1 MPRLLVVGSRL
12 VAVIVAGAF
21 FMELLDGTVITTALP
36 GIASSFGVG
45 AVDAG
50 LGVTA
55 YLLTVAVMIPLS
67 GWLSDRFG
75 ARPVFCVAIVVFTL
89 ASVLCASS
97 QTLAEFV
104 LARVVQGV
112 GGAMMVP
119 VGRTVVLRGAA
130 KADLMA
136 ATAIITWPALIAP
149 VLGPPIGGVI
159 TTYGSW
165 RWIFLINV
173 PLGLFALVSAL
184 LLVKASERQRRPF
197 DGFGFALS
205 AVAIAC
211 LVYGMDR
218 AGGQN
223 WLLTAG
229 LLVVGLAVGTV
240 AVRHAR
246 RHPTPLV
253 DLSPLR
259 IRTYAATST
268 EGSLLRLAIN
278 MVPFLL
284 PLLFQVGFGL
294 SAVTSGLLVLAVFAG
309 NLVMKTITTPIV
321 RRFGFRPVLVGNGV
335 LVAVSLA
342 ACALFSAST
351 PYWLIAGVC
360 FLGGAFRSLEFT
372 GVNTLAFADVP
383 AASMS
388 AASTLNAT
396 ITQLATGLGV
406 AVAATVVHVAAGG
419 GTPSVLDFRIGFLVG
434 AVIALVGALLFLRL
448 DRTAGAE
455 VSAGRPRTPA
465 SPA

>member
-1 MPRLLVVGSRL
+1 LPIVSSRL
-12 VAVIVAGAF
+12 VAVIVAGSF
-21 FMELLDGTVITTALP
+21 FMELLDGTVISTALP
-36 GIASSFGVG
+36 AIAGSFHVG
-45 AVDAG
+45 AVDAS

-75 ARPVFCVAIVVFTL
+75 ARRVFCAAIVVFTL
-89 ASVLCASS
+89 ASVLCAAS
-97 QTLAEFV
+97 QTLWQFV

-136 ATAIITWPALIAP
+136 ATAIITWPGLIAP
-149 VLGPPIGGVI
+149 VLGPAVGGVI
-159 TTYGSW
+159 TTYASW

-173 PLGLFALVSAL
+173 PLGLVALVAAL
-184 LLVKASERQRRPF
+184 LVVRASDRMRRPF
-197 DGFGFALS
+197 DGLGFALS

-218 AGGQN
+218 AGAGTN

-229 LLVVGLAVGTV
+229 LLVVGLIVGFV

-246 RHPTPLV
+246 RHPTPLL

-259 IRTYAATST
+259 IRTYAATSA

-278 MVPFLL
+278 MIPFLL

-294 SAVTSGLLVLAVFAG
+294 SAVTSGLLVLTVFAG
-309 NLVMKTITTPIV
+309 NLAMKTITTPTV
-321 RRFGFRPVLVGNGV
+321 RRFGFRRVLVGNGV
-335 LVAVSLA
+335 LVALSLA

-351 PYWLIAGVC
+351 PYWLIAVVC

-388 AASTLNAT
+388 AASTVNAT
-396 ITQLATGLGV
+396 VSQLATGMGV
-406 AVAATVVHVAAGG
+406 AVAATVVAVSAGG
-419 GTPSVLDFRIGFLVG
+419 RVPTVVDFRVGFVVG
-434 AVIALVGALLFLRL
+434 AVIALVGALMFLRL
-448 DRTAGAE
+448 DRSDGAV
-455 VSAGRPRTPA
+455 VSAGRPKAPA
-465 SPA
+465 RS

>member
-1 MPRLLVVGSRL
+1 LLSVSSRL
-12 VAVIVAGAF
+12 VAVIVAGSF

-36 GIASSFGVG
+36 GIAGSFHVG

-75 ARPVFCVAIVVFTL
+75 ARPVFCVAIVLFTL
-89 ASVLCASS
+89 ASVLCAAS
-97 QTLAEFV
+97 QTLWQFV
-104 LARVVQGV
+104 LARVLQGI

-136 ATAIITWPALIAP
+136 ATAIITWPGLIAP
-149 VLGPPIGGVI
+149 VLGPPVGGVI
-159 TTYGSW
+159 TTYASW

-173 PLGLFALVSAL
+173 PLGLIALVSAL
-184 LLVKASERQRRPF
+184 LVVPASLRQRRPF
-197 DGFGFALS
+197 DGLGFALS
-205 AVAIAC
+205 AVSIAC
-211 LVYGMDR
+211 LVYGLDQ
-218 AGGQN
+218 AGGGAS
-223 WLLTAG
+223 WLLTVG
-229 LLVVGLAVGTV
+229 LLIIGLAVGVV
-240 AVRHAR
+240 AVRHAL
-246 RHPTPLV
+246 RHPTPLL

-259 IRTYAATST
+259 VRTYAATSA

-294 SAVTSGLLVLAVFAG
+294 SAVTSGLLVLTVFAG

-321 RRFGFRPVLVGNGV
+321 RRFGFRRVLVGNGV
-335 LVAVSLA
+335 LVALSLA
-342 ACALFSAST
+342 ACALFGPST
-351 PYWLIAGVC
+351 PYWLISVVC

-383 AASMS
+383 APSMS

-419 GTPSVLDFRIGFLVG
+419 GVPTVPDFRIGFLFG
-434 AVIALVGALLFLRL
+434 AAIALAGALLFLRL
-448 DRTAGAE
+448 DREAGAV
-455 VSAGRPRTPA
+455 VSAGRPKATARP
-465 SPA
+465 

>member
-1 MPRLLVVGSRL
+1 LLIVSSRL

-36 GIASSFGVG
+36 GIADSFRVG

-75 ARPVFCVAIVVFTL
+75 ARRVFCAAIVVFTL
-89 ASVLCASS
+89 ASVLCAAS
-97 QTLAEFV
+97 QTLLEFV
-104 LARVVQGV
+104 LARVVQGI

-136 ATAIITWPALIAP
+136 ATAIITWPGLIAP
-149 VLGPPIGGVI
+149 VLGPPVGGVI
-159 TTYGSW
+159 TTYTSW

-173 PLGLFALVSAL
+173 PLGLVALISAL
-184 LLVKASERQRRPF
+184 LVVKASDRVLRPF
-197 DGFGFALS
+197 DGLGFALS

-211 LVYGMDR
+211 LVYGMDQ
-218 AGGQN
+218 AGAGTN
-223 WLLTAG
+223 WLLTGG
-229 LLVVGLAVGTV
+229 LLAVGLIVGFV

-246 RHPTPLV
+246 RHPTPLL

-259 IRTYAATST
+259 IRTYAATSA

-278 MVPFLL
+278 MIPFLL

-294 SAVTSGLLVLAVFAG
+294 SAVTSGLLVLTVFAG
-309 NLVMKTITTPIV
+309 NLVMKTITTPTV
-321 RRFGFRPVLVGNGV
+321 RRFGFRRVLVGNGI
-335 LVAVSLA
+335 LVALSLA

-351 PYWLIAGVC
+351 PYWVIAVVC

-383 AASMS
+383 AESMS
-388 AASTLNAT
+388 AASTVNAT
-396 ITQLATGLGV
+396 VSQLATGLGV
-406 AVAATVVHVAAGG
+406 AVAATVVTVSARGQVPTVG
-419 GTPSVLDFRIGFLVG
+419 DFRVGFVVG
-434 AVIALVGALLFLRL
+434 AVIALVGALMFLRL
-448 DRTAGAE
+448 DRSDGAV
-455 VSAGRPRTPA
+455 VSAGRAKAPA
-465 SPA
+465 RS

>member
-1 MPRLLVVGSRL
+1 LLVVGSRL

-21 FMELLDGTVITTALP
+21 FMELLDGTVISTALP
-36 GIASSFGVG
+36 GIASSFQVG

-67 GWLSDRFG
+67 GWLSDRYG

-89 ASVLCASS
+89 ASVLCAAS
-97 QTLAEFV
+97 QSLWQFV

-159 TTYGSW
+159 TTYASW

-173 PLGLFALVSAL
+173 PLGAIALVSAL
-184 LLVKASERQRRPF
+184 LAVKASGRERRPF
-197 DGFGFALS
+197 DGLGFALS
-205 AVAIAC
+205 AVSIAC
-211 LVYGMDR
+211 LVYGMDL
-218 AGGQN
+218 AGGERTN
-223 WLLTAG
+223 WLLTGGLLAAG
-229 LLVVGLAVGTV
+229 LVVGVI

-246 RHPTPLV
+246 RHPAPLL

-259 IRTYAATST
+259 IRTHAATSSA
-268 EGSLLRLAIN
+268 GSLLRLAIN

-309 NLVMKTITTPIV
+309 NLVMKTVTTPTV
-321 RRFGFRPVLVGNGV
+321 RWLGFRRVLVGNGV
-335 LVAVSLA
+335 LLALSLA
-342 ACALFSAST
+342 ACALFTAST
-351 PYWLIAGVC
+351 PYWLIALVC
-360 FLGGAFRSLEFT
+360 FLSGAFRSLELT

-396 ITQLATGLGV
+396 FTQLATGMGV
-406 AVAATVVHVAAGG
+406 AVAATAVHIAAGG
-419 GTPSVLDFRIGFLVG
+419 GVPTAPDFRVGFGVG
-434 AVIALVGALLFLRL
+434 ALIALAGALLFLRL

-465 SPA
+465 SHA

>member
-1 MPRLLVVGSRL
+1 MGSRL

-21 FMELLDGTVITTALP
+21 FMELLDGTVISTALP
-36 GIASSFGVG
+36 GIASSFHVG

-67 GWLSDRFG
+67 GWLSNRFG

-89 ASVLCASS
+89 ASVLCAAS
-97 QTLAEFV
+97 QSLWEFV

-159 TTYGSW
+159 TTYSSW

-173 PLGLFALVSAL
+173 PLGVIALVSAL
-184 LLVKASERQRRPF
+184 LLVKTSQRHRRPF
-197 DGFGFALS
+197 DGVGFALS

-211 LVYGMDR
+211 LVYGMDQ
-218 AGGQN
+218 AGGARAN

-229 LLVVGLAVGTV
+229 LLVVGLAVGVV

-246 RHPTPLV
+246 RHPTPLL

-259 IRTYAATST
+259 IRTYAATSA

-294 SAVTSGLLVLAVFAG
+294 SAVTSGLLVLTVFAG
-309 NLVMKTITTPIV
+309 NLAMKTITTPIV

-351 PYWLIAGVC
+351 PYWLISVVC

-396 ITQLATGLGV
+396 ITQLATGMGV
-406 AVAATVVHVAAGG
+406 AIAATVVDVAAGG
-419 GTPSVLDFRIGFLVG
+419 AAPTVLDFRIGFAVG
-434 AVIALVGALLFLRL
+434 ALIALAGALLFLRL

-455 VSAGRPRTPA
+455 VSAGRPKAATRP
-465 SPA
+465 

>member
-1 MPRLLVVGSRL
+1 MSSRL
-12 VAVIVAGAF
+12 VAVIVAGSF
-21 FMELLDGTVITTALP
+21 FMELLDGTVISTALP
-36 GIASSFGVG
+36 NIASSFGVG

-67 GWLSDRFG
+67 GWLSDRYG
-75 ARPVFCVAIVVFTL
+75 ARPVFCAAIVVFTL
-89 ASVLCASS
+89 ASVLCAAS
-97 QTLAEFV
+97 QALWQFV
-104 LARVVQGV
+104 LARVVQGI

-136 ATAIITWPALIAP
+136 ATAIITWPGLIAP
-149 VLGPPIGGVI
+149 VLGPPVGGVI
-159 TTYGSW
+159 TTYASW

-173 PLGLFALVSAL
+173 PLGAAALVAAL
-184 LLVKASERQRRPF
+184 LVVKASARERRPF
-197 DGFGFALS
+197 DGLGFALS

-211 LVYGMDR
+211 LVYGMDL
-218 AGGQN
+218 AGSGTN

-229 LLVVGLAVGTV
+229 LLAVGLIVGAV
-240 AVRHAR
+240 AIRHAR
-246 RHPTPLV
+246 RHPTPLL

-259 IRTYAATST
+259 IRTYAATSA

-294 SAVTSGLLVLAVFAG
+294 SAVTSGLLVLTVFAG
-309 NLVMKTITTPIV
+309 NLVMKTITTPTV
-321 RRFGFRPVLVGNGV
+321 RRFGFRRVLVGNGL

-342 ACALFSAST
+342 ACAFFGSDT
-351 PYWLIAGVC
+351 PYWLIAAVC

-372 GVNTLAFADVP
+372 GINTLAFADVP

-396 ITQLATGLGV
+396 ITQLATGMGV
-406 AVAATVVHVAAGG
+406 AVAATVVAVAADGRVP
-419 GTPSVLDFRIGFLVG
+419 TVLDFHLGFLVG
-434 AVIALVGALLFLRL
+434 AAIALTGALLFLRL
-448 DRTAGAE
+448 DRADGAV
-455 VSAGRPRTPA
+455 VSAGRARTPA
-465 SPA
+465 TRA

>member
-1 MPRLLVVGSRL
+1 MAVV
-12 VAVIVAGAF
+12 VAGAF

-36 GIASSFGVG
+36 GIASTFHVG

-89 ASVLCASS
+89 ASVLCAAS
-97 QTLAEFV
+97 QTLWQFV

-136 ATAIITWPALIAP
+136 ATAIITWPGLIAP
-149 VLGPPIGGVI
+149 VLGPPVGGVI
-159 TTYGSW
+159 TTYASW
-165 RWIFLINV
+165 QWIFLINV
-173 PLGLFALVSAL
+173 PLGAFALVAAL
-184 LLVKASERQRRPF
+184 LVVPASARERRPF
-197 DGFGFALS
+197 DGLGFALS

-211 LVYGMDR
+211 LVYGMDL
-218 AGGQN
+218 AGGERTN
-223 WLLTAG
+223 WLLIAG
-229 LLVVGLAVGTV
+229 LLVFGLAVGVV
-240 AVRHAR
+240 AVRHVR
-246 RHPTPLV
+246 RHPTPLL

-259 IRTYAATST
+259 IRTYAATSG

-294 SAVTSGLLVLAVFAG
+294 SAVTSGLLVLTVFAG
-309 NLVMKTITTPIV
+309 NLVMKTITTPTV
-321 RRFGFRPVLVGNGV
+321 RRFGFRRVLVGNGV
-335 LVAVSLA
+335 LVALSLA
-342 ACALFSAST
+342 ACALFGAST
-351 PYWLIAGVC
+351 PYWLISVVC

-372 GVNTLAFADVP
+372 GINTLAFADVP
-383 AASMS
+383 AESMG

-396 ITQLATGLGV
+396 ITQLATGMGV
-406 AVAATVVHVAAGG
+406 AVAATVVHIAAGG
-419 GTPSVLDFRIGFLVG
+419 RVPSVLDFRIDFLVG
-434 AVIALVGALLFLRL
+434 ALIALTGALLFLRL
-448 DRTAGAE
+448 DRTAGAV

-465 SPA
+465 SHA

>member
-1 MPRLLVVGSRL
+1 LLIVSSRL

-36 GIASSFGVG
+36 GIADSFHVG

-75 ARPVFCVAIVVFTL
+75 ARRVFCGAIVVFTL
-89 ASVLCASS
+89 ASVLCAAS
-97 QTLAEFV
+97 QTLWQFV
-104 LARVVQGV
+104 LARVVQGI

-136 ATAIITWPALIAP
+136 ATAIITWPGLIAP
-149 VLGPPIGGVI
+149 VLGPPVGGVI
-159 TTYGSW
+159 TTYTSW

-173 PLGLFALVSAL
+173 PLGLVALSAAL
-184 LLVKASERQRRPF
+184 LVVKASDRVLRPF
-197 DGFGFALS
+197 DGLGFALS

-211 LVYGMDR
+211 LVYGMDQ
-218 AGGQN
+218 AGVGTN
-223 WLLTAG
+223 WLLTGG
-229 LLVVGLAVGTV
+229 LLAVGLVVGVV

-246 RHPTPLV
+246 RHPTPLL

-259 IRTYAATST
+259 IRTYAATSA

-278 MVPFLL
+278 MIPFLL

-294 SAVTSGLLVLAVFAG
+294 SAVTSGLLVLTVFAG
-309 NLVMKTITTPIV
+309 NLVMKTITTPTV
-321 RRFGFRPVLVGNGV
+321 RRFGFRRVLVGNGI
-335 LVAVSLA
+335 LVALSLA

-351 PYWLIAGVC
+351 PYWLIAVVC

-372 GVNTLAFADVP
+372 GINTLAFADVP
-383 AASMS
+383 AESMS
-388 AASTLNAT
+388 AASTVNAT
-396 ITQLATGLGV
+396 VSQLATGMGV
-406 AVAATVVHVAAGG
+406 AVAATVVTVSARGAVPTVG
-419 GTPSVLDFRIGFLVG
+419 DFRVGFAVG
-434 AVIALVGALLFLRL
+434 AVIALVGALMFLRL
-448 DRTAGAE
+448 DRSDGAV
-455 VSAGRPRTPA
+455 VSAGRRRAPA
-465 SPA
+465 RS

>member
-1 MPRLLVVGSRL
+1 LLIVSSRL

-36 GIASSFGVG
+36 GIADSFRVG

-75 ARPVFCVAIVVFTL
+75 ARRVFCAAIVVFTL
-89 ASVLCASS
+89 ASVLCAAS
-97 QTLAEFV
+97 QTLLEFV
-104 LARVVQGV
+104 LARVVQGI

-136 ATAIITWPALIAP
+136 ATAIITWPGLIAP
-149 VLGPPIGGVI
+149 VLGPPVGGVI
-159 TTYGSW
+159 TTYTSW

-173 PLGLFALVSAL
+173 PLGLVALISAL
-184 LLVKASERQRRPF
+184 LVVKASDRVLRPF
-197 DGFGFALS
+197 DGLGFALS

-211 LVYGMDR
+211 LVYGMDQ
-218 AGGQN
+218 AGAGTN
-223 WLLTAG
+223 WLLTGG
-229 LLVVGLAVGTV
+229 LLAVGLIVGFV

-246 RHPTPLV
+246 RHPTPLL

-259 IRTYAATST
+259 IRTYAATSA

-278 MVPFLL
+278 MIPFLL

-294 SAVTSGLLVLAVFAG
+294 SAVTSGLLVLTVFAG
-309 NLVMKTITTPIV
+309 NLVMKTITTPTV
-321 RRFGFRPVLVGNGV
+321 RRFGFRRVLVGNGI
-335 LVAVSLA
+335 LVALSLA

-351 PYWLIAGVC
+351 PYWVIAVVC

-383 AASMS
+383 AESMS
-388 AASTLNAT
+388 AASTVNAT
-396 ITQLATGLGV
+396 VSQLATGMGV
-406 AVAATVVHVAAGG
+406 AVAATVVAVSARGAVPTVG
-419 GTPSVLDFRIGFLVG
+419 DFRVGFAVG
-434 AVIALVGALLFLRL
+434 AVIALVGALMFLRL
-448 DRTAGAE
+448 DRSDGAV
-455 VSAGRPRTPA
+455 VSAGRSKAPA
-465 SPA
+465 RS

>member
-1 MPRLLVVGSRL
+1 VSSRL
-12 VAVIVAGAF
+12 VAVIVAGSF

-36 GIASSFGVG
+36 GIAASFRVG

-75 ARPVFCVAIVVFTL
+75 ARRVFCVAIVVFTL
-89 ASVLCASS
+89 ASVLCAGS
-97 QTLAEFV
+97 QTLWEFV

-149 VLGPPIGGVI
+149 VLGPPVGGVI
-159 TTYGSW
+159 ATYASW

-173 PLGLFALVSAL
+173 PLGLVALVSAL
-184 LLVKASERQRRPF
+184 LVIKPSLRRRRPF
-197 DGFGFALS
+197 DGLGFALS

-211 LVYGMDR
+211 LVYGMDL
-218 AGGQN
+218 AGGATN
-223 WLLTAG
+223 WLLTTG
-229 LLVVGLAVGTV
+229 VLVLGLAVGAV

-246 RHPTPLV
+246 RHPTPML

-259 IRTYAATST
+259 IRTYTATSV

-278 MVPFLL
+278 TVPFLL

-294 SAVTSGLLVLAVFAG
+294 SAVTSGLLVLTVFAG
-309 NLVMKTITTPIV
+309 NLVMKTITTPTV
-321 RRFGFRPVLVGNGV
+321 RRFGFRRVLVGNGI
-335 LVAVSLA
+335 LVALSLA

-351 PYWLIAGVC
+351 PYALIVVVC

-383 AASMS
+383 AESMS

-406 AVAATVVHVAAGG
+406 AVAATVVHVAADGG
-419 GTPSVLDFRIGFLVG
+419 VPSVLDFRVGFLVG
-434 AVIALVGALLFLRL
+434 AAIALVGALLFLRL
-448 DRTAGAE
+448 DRDAGAV
-455 VSAGRPRTPA
+455 VSAGRTKAAAR
-465 SPA
+465 

>member
-1 MPRLLVVGSRL
+1 LLIVSSRL

-36 GIASSFGVG
+36 GIADSFRVG

-75 ARPVFCVAIVVFTL
+75 ARRVFCAAIVVFTL
-89 ASVLCASS
+89 ASVLCAAS
-97 QTLAEFV
+97 QTLWQFV

-136 ATAIITWPALIAP
+136 ATAIITWPGLIAP
-149 VLGPPIGGVI
+149 VLGPPVGGVI
-159 TTYGSW
+159 TTYTSW

-173 PLGLFALVSAL
+173 PLGLVALVAAL
-184 LLVKASERQRRPF
+184 LVVKTSDRVLRPF
-197 DGFGFALS
+197 DGLGFALS

-211 LVYGMDR
+211 LVYGMDQ
-218 AGGQN
+218 AGVGTN
-223 WLLTAG
+223 WLLTGG
-229 LLVVGLAVGTV
+229 LLAVGSIVGFV

-246 RHPTPLV
+246 RHPTPLL

-259 IRTYAATST
+259 IRTYAATSA

-278 MVPFLL
+278 MIPFLL

-294 SAVTSGLLVLAVFAG
+294 SAVTSGLLVLTVFAG
-309 NLVMKTITTPIV
+309 NLVMKTITTPTV
-321 RRFGFRPVLVGNGV
+321 RRFGFRRVLVGNGI
-335 LVAVSLA
+335 LVALSLA
-342 ACALFSAST
+342 ACALFSAAT
-351 PYWLIAGVC
+351 PYWLIAVVC

-383 AASMS
+383 AELMS
-388 AASTLNAT
+388 AASTVNAT
-396 ITQLATGLGV
+396 VSQLATGLGV
-406 AVAATVVHVAAGG
+406 AVAATVVTVSARGQVPTVG
-419 GTPSVLDFRIGFLVG
+419 DFRVGFVVG
-434 AVIALVGALLFLRL
+434 AVIALVGALMFLRL
-448 DRTAGAE
+448 DRSDGAV
-455 VSAGRPRTPA
+455 VSAGRAKAPA
-465 SPA
+465 RS

>member
-1 MPRLLVVGSRL
+1 
-12 VAVIVAGAF
+12 
-21 FMELLDGTVITTALP
+21 MELLDGTVISTALP
-36 GIASSFGVG
+36 GIASSFHVG
-45 AVDAG
+45 AIDAG

-75 ARPVFCVAIVVFTL
+75 ARPVFCVAIVLFTL
-89 ASVLCASS
+89 ASVLCAAS
-97 QTLAEFV
+97 QTLWQFV
-104 LARVVQGV
+104 LARVLQGV

-136 ATAIITWPALIAP
+136 ATAIITWPGLIAP

-159 TTYGSW
+159 TTYASW

-173 PLGLFALVSAL
+173 PLGVIALVSAL
-184 LLVKASERQRRPF
+184 LAVPASRRRRRPF
-197 DGFGFALS
+197 DGLGFALS
-205 AVAIAC
+205 AVSIAC
-211 LVYGMDR
+211 LVYGLDQ
-218 AGGQN
+218 AGAGTN

-229 LLVVGLAVGTV
+229 LLVIGLAVGVV
-240 AVRHAR
+240 AVRHAL
-246 RHPTPLV
+246 RHPTPLL

-259 IRTYAATST
+259 IRTYAATSA

-294 SAVTSGLLVLAVFAG
+294 SAVTSGLLVLTVFAG
-309 NLVMKTITTPIV
+309 NLVMKTITTPTV
-321 RRFGFRPVLVGNGV
+321 RRFGFRRVLVGNGV
-335 LVAVSLA
+335 LVALSLA
-342 ACALFSAST
+342 ACALFGAST
-351 PYWLIAGVC
+351 PYWLISVVC

-383 AASMS
+383 AESMS

-396 ITQLATGLGV
+396 ITQLATGMGV
-406 AVAATVVHVAAGG
+406 AVAATVVNVAAGG
-419 GTPSVLDFRIGFLVG
+419 GVPTVSDFRVGFVVG
-434 AVIALVGALLFLRL
+434 AAIALVGALLFLRL
-448 DRTAGAE
+448 DPTAGSV
-455 VSAGRPRTPA
+455 VSAGRPK
-465 SPA
+465 SPAPHP

>member
-1 MPRLLVVGSRL
+1 
-12 VAVIVAGAF
+12 
-21 FMELLDGTVITTALP
+21 MELLDGTVITTALP
-36 GIASSFGVG
+36 GIAASFRVG

-75 ARPVFCVAIVVFTL
+75 ARRVFCVAIVVFTL
-89 ASVLCASS
+89 ASVLCAGS
-97 QTLAEFV
+97 QTLWEFV

-149 VLGPPIGGVI
+149 VLGPPVGGVI
-159 TTYGSW
+159 ATYASW

-173 PLGLFALVSAL
+173 PLGVVALVSAL
-184 LLVKASERQRRPF
+184 LVIKPSQRRRRPF
-197 DGFGFALS
+197 DGLGFALS

-211 LVYGMDR
+211 LVYGMDL
-218 AGGQN
+218 AGGATN

-229 LLVVGLAVGTV
+229 VLVLGLAVGAV

-246 RHPTPLV
+246 RHPTPML

-259 IRTYAATST
+259 VRTYAATSVQ
-268 EGSLLRLAIN
+268 GSLLRLAIN

-294 SAVTSGLLVLAVFAG
+294 SAVTSGLLVLTVFAG
-309 NLVMKTITTPIV
+309 NLVMKTITTPTV
-321 RRFGFRPVLVGNGV
+321 RRFGFRRVLVGNGI
-335 LVAVSLA
+335 LVALSLA

-351 PYWLIAGVC
+351 PYALIVVVC

-383 AASMS
+383 AESMS

-419 GTPSVLDFRIGFLVG
+419 GVPSVLDFRVGFLVG
-434 AVIALVGALLFLRL
+434 AAIALVGALLFLRL
-448 DRTAGAE
+448 DRDAGAV
-455 VSAGRPRTPA
+455 VSAGRTKAAAR
-465 SPA
+465 

>member
-1 MPRLLVVGSRL
+1 LLIVSSRL
-12 VAVIVAGAF
+12 VAAIVAGAF
-21 FMELLDGTVITTALP
+21 FMELLDGTVIGTALP
-36 GIASSFGVG
+36 NIAGSFRVG

-75 ARPVFCVAIVVFTL
+75 ARRVFCAAIVVFTL
-89 ASVLCASS
+89 ASVLCAAS
-97 QTLAEFV
+97 QTLWQFV

-136 ATAIITWPALIAP
+136 ATAIITWPGLIAP
-149 VLGPPIGGVI
+149 VLGPPVGGVI
-159 TTYGSW
+159 TTYASW

-173 PLGLFALVSAL
+173 PLGLVALVAAL
-184 LLVKASERQRRPF
+184 LVVKASDRVRRPF
-197 DGFGFALS
+197 DGLGFALS

-211 LVYGMDR
+211 VVYGMDR
-218 AGGQN
+218 AGAGTN

-229 LLVVGLAVGTV
+229 LLAVGLIVGFV
-240 AVRHAR
+240 AVRHSR
-246 RHPTPLV
+246 RHPTPLL

-259 IRTYAATST
+259 IRTYAATSA

-278 MVPFLL
+278 MIPFLL

-294 SAVTSGLLVLAVFAG
+294 SAVTSGLLVLTVFAG
-309 NLVMKTITTPIV
+309 NLVMKTITTPTV
-321 RRFGFRPVLVGNGV
+321 RRFGFRRVLVGNGI
-335 LVAVSLA
+335 LVALSLA

-351 PYWLIAGVC
+351 PYWLIAVVC

-383 AASMS
+383 AESMS
-388 AASTLNAT
+388 AASTVNAT
-396 ITQLATGLGV
+396 VGQLATGMGV
-406 AVAATVVHVAAGG
+406 AVAATVVAVAAGG
-419 GTPSVLDFRIGFLVG
+419 GLPTVADFRMGFLVG
-434 AVIALVGALLFLRL
+434 AAIALVGALMFLRL
-448 DRTAGAE
+448 DRSDGAV
-455 VSAGRPRTPA
+455 VSAGRPK
-465 SPA
+465 SPARS

>member
-1 MPRLLVVGSRL
+1 MLVVSSRL
-12 VAVIVAGAF
+12 VAVIVAGSF

-36 GIASSFGVG
+36 GIAGSFHVG

-50 LGVTA
+50 LGVTV

-75 ARPVFCVAIVVFTL
+75 ARPVFCAAIVVFTL
-89 ASVLCASS
+89 ASVLCAAS
-97 QTLAEFV
+97 QTLWQFV
-104 LARVVQGV
+104 LARVLQGI

-136 ATAIITWPALIAP
+136 ATAIITWPGLIAP

-159 TTYGSW
+159 TTYASW

-173 PLGLFALVSAL
+173 PLGVAALISAL
-184 LLVKASERQRRPF
+184 LVVRTAERTRRPF
-197 DGFGFALS
+197 DGLGFALS
-205 AVAIAC
+205 AVSIAC
-211 LVYGMDR
+211 LVYGLDL
-218 AGGQN
+218 AGTAGTN
-223 WLLTAG
+223 WLITAG
-229 LLVVGLAVGTV
+229 LLVIGLAVGVV
-240 AVRHAR
+240 AVRHAL

-259 IRTYAATST
+259 IRTYAATSS

-294 SAVTSGLLVLAVFAG
+294 SAVTSGLLVLTVFAG
-309 NLVMKTITTPIV
+309 NLVMKTITTPTV
-321 RRFGFRPVLVGNGV
+321 RRFGFRRVLVGNGV
-335 LVAVSLA
+335 LVALSLG
-342 ACALFSAST
+342 ACALFGAAT
-351 PYWLIAGVC
+351 PYWLICVVC

-372 GVNTLAFADVP
+372 GINTLAFADVP
-383 AASMS
+383 AESMS

-406 AVAATVVHVAAGG
+406 AVAATVVAVAAGG
-419 GTPSVLDFRIGFLVG
+419 HVPTVLDFRLGFVVG
-434 AVIALVGALLFLRL
+434 AVIALAGALMFLRL
-448 DRTAGAE
+448 DRSDGAV
-455 VSAGRPRTPA
+455 VSAGRRTSA
-465 SPA
+465 TRA

>member
-1 MPRLLVVGSRL
+1 MSSRL
-12 VAVIVAGAF
+12 VAVIVAGSF

-36 GIASSFGVG
+36 GIAGSFRVG

-75 ARPVFCVAIVVFTL
+75 ARRVFCVAIVVFTL
-89 ASVLCASS
+89 ASVLCAGS
-97 QTLAEFV
+97 QTLWEFV

-149 VLGPPIGGVI
+149 VLGPPVGGVI
-159 TTYGSW
+159 ATYASW

-173 PLGLFALVSAL
+173 PLGLVALVSAL
-184 LLVKASERQRRPF
+184 LVIKPSQRQLRPF
-197 DGFGFALS
+197 DGLGFALS

-211 LVYGMDR
+211 LVYGMDL
-218 AGGQN
+218 AGGATN

-229 LLVVGLAVGTV
+229 VLILGLAVGAV

-246 RHPTPLV
+246 RHPTPML

-259 IRTYAATST
+259 IRTYTATSA

-294 SAVTSGLLVLAVFAG
+294 SAVTSGLLVLTVFAG
-309 NLVMKTITTPIV
+309 NLVMKTITTPTV
-321 RRFGFRPVLVGNGV
+321 RRFGFRRVLVGNGI
-335 LVAVSLA
+335 LVALSLA

-351 PYWLIAGVC
+351 PYALIVVVC

-383 AASMS
+383 AESMS

-396 ITQLATGLGV
+396 ITQLATGMGV
-406 AVAATVVHVAAGG
+406 AVAATVVHVEAGG
-419 GTPSVLDFRIGFLVG
+419 GVPSVLDFRVGFLVG
-434 AVIALVGALLFLRL
+434 AAIALVGALLFLRL
-448 DRTAGAE
+448 DRDAGAV
-455 VSAGRPRTPA
+455 VSAGRAKAAAR
-465 SPA
+465 